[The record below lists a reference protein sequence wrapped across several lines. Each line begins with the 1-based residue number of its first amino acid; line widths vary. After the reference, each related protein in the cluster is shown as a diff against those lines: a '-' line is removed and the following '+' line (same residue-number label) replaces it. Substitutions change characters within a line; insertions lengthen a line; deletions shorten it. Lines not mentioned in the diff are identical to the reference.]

1 MSLDQVTG
9 APTTTDAMV
18 LHYRV
23 ERFLYDEAQL
33 LDTWLWDE
41 WLELFAADVRYW
53 MPLRKNRLRRQ
64 RTADEAPEG
73 IEIALIDDDH
83 AALKMRVNQMRSG
96 QHWAEDPPSRCR
108 HLVTNV
114 RVAPVGDGHGDGPP
128 ELRVRSN
135 FIVYRNRL
143 ETEVD
148 IWAGERQ
155 DVLRPVGDSFQIAA
169 RTILL
174 DQNVVLSKNLSVFF

>member
-1 MSLDQVTG
+1 VNLEQTLG
-9 APTTTDAMV
+9 EARGTEIDAIV
-18 LHYRV
+18 LQHRV
-23 ERFLYDEAQL
+23 EQFLYREAQL
-33 LDTWLWDE
+33 LDTWLWRE
-41 WLELFAADVRYW
+41 WLELFAEDVRYW

-64 RTADEAPEG
+64 RTADEEPKG
-73 IEIALIDDDH
+73 IEMALFDDDYQS
-83 AALKMRVNQMRSG
+83 LKIRVDQMGSG

-108 HLVTNV
+108 HLVANI
-114 RVAPVGDGHGDGPP
+114 RVEPAASGPD
-128 ELRVRSN
+128 ELAVRSN

-155 DVLRPVGDSFQIAA
+155 DVLRRAGDSFQIAR

>member
-1 MSLDQVTG
+1 MSLDHVSDVRS
-9 APTTTDAMV
+9 ATDAM
-18 LHYRV
+18 LLQYRV
-23 ERFLYDEAQL
+23 EQFLYNEAQL

-41 WLELFAADVRYW
+41 WLELFADDVRYW

-64 RTADEAPEG
+64 RTADEAPDG
-73 IEIALIDDDH
+73 VQMALIDDDH
-83 AALKMRVNQMRSG
+83 AALKTRVGQMRSG
-96 QHWAEDPPSRCR
+96 RHWAEDPPSRCR

-114 RVAPVGDGHGDGPP
+114 RVTPTEAGP

-135 FIVYRNRL
+135 FVVYRNRL

-155 DVLRPVGDSFQIAA
+155 DVLRPSGGSFRIAA